1 MYSWLRSKTMIKN
14 KNVND
19 FYKVSLTNAER
30 RNYLFW
36 GLLVFSFCTF
46 FPVVWLMSDIQNKIV
61 FSGGS
66 SVIANII
73 AVLIFALYVFMLVFL
88 WKKYLKFKKQGTR
101 NKPSKEIIEGLQY
114 FIEANKLYETKK
126 DSLDRTVIAKSVT
139 LGYAKPNDEVF
150 IIRAYKH
157 ADKFD
162 RQLSELDNQLS
173 ALTGFP
179 LDNKKDTITYTDYIF
194 RTRKFERIV
203 VECGTANKNKSTLIS
218 LNSELNWNVLK
229 QPHMLLAGVTG
240 SGKTTFLNYLILE
253 MKKMNA
259 DVYVCDPKRSD
270 LSSLQH
276 YWGKEYV
283 ASDTNNIARLT
294 RELKDIMDNRF
305 IEYKENAENF
315 VYGNSYVDYGLKP
328 VFILFDELGAFR
340 AGADK
345 KVFSETMANLTE
357 IILKGRE
364 MGVFAIL
371 STQQPNANNIPTEL
385 RDNLS
390 VRLALG
396 NMSNEAYRMVFGET
410 EGLQTIS
417 EKGAGYIYLDGLGW
431 EKPKYF
437 EAPYL
442 DYKKFNFIEEI
453 KKYN

>member
-1 MYSWLRSKTMIKN
+1 MEQKI
-14 KNVND
+14 
-19 FYKVSLTNAER
+19 FYDVCLYNEKK
-30 RNYLFW
+30 RNYILYA
-36 GLLVFSFCTF
+36 LVIFTVVAIIFSF
-46 FPVVWLMSDIQNKIV
+46 S
-61 FSGGS
+61 FSSIIERNLVLAGIGGIIS
-66 SVIANII
+66 SVSS
-73 AVLIFALYVFMLVFL
+73 LIFLTLSFSIIFGVWVLYFL
-88 WKKYLKFKKQGTR
+88 YRKKSKKKI
-101 NKPSKEIIEGLQY
+101 NKPDKKVIEALEY
-114 FIEANKLYETKK
+114 FIEANNLYETQK
-126 DSLDRTVIAKSVT
+126 DDTGKST
-139 LGYAKPNDEVF
+139 IINSARLGYWENEEEF
-150 IIRAYKH
+150 IIRAYKQ
-157 ADKFD
+157 ADKFN
-162 RQLSELDNQLS
+162 EKMNVLDNSLS

-179 LDNKKDTITYTDYIF
+179 VENKIDTIKYCDYYF
-194 RTRKFERIV
+194 KTKKFERII
-203 VECGTANKNKSTLIS
+203 VEGNASKNKNTSTFIP
-218 LNSELNWNVLK
+218 LNSQLRWNILK

-240 SGKTTFLNYLILE
+240 SGKTTFLNYLIIE
-253 MKKMNA
+253 MKKMQA

-276 YWGKEYV
+276 FWGKEYV
-283 ASDTNNIARLT
+283 ASDTNNIAKLT
-294 RELKDIMDNRF
+294 RVVKEIMNNRF
-305 IEYKENAENF
+305 LEYKENAENF

-328 VFILFDELGAFR
+328 VFLIFDELGAFR

-345 KVFSETMANLTE
+345 KVFSETISNLTE

-453 KKYN
+453 QKYN

>member
-1 MYSWLRSKTMIKN
+1 MEQKI
-14 KNVND
+14 
-19 FYKVSLTNAER
+19 FYDVCLYNEKK
-30 RNYLFW
+30 RNYILYA
-36 GLLVFSFCTF
+36 LVIFTVVAIIFSF
-46 FPVVWLMSDIQNKIV
+46 S
-61 FSGGS
+61 FSSIIERNLVLAGLGGIIS
-66 SVIANII
+66 SVSS
-73 AVLIFALYVFMLVFL
+73 LIFLTLFFSIIFGVWVLYFL
-88 WKKYLKFKKQGTR
+88 YRKKSKKKI
-101 NKPSKEIIEGLQY
+101 NKPDKKVIEALEY
-114 FIEANKLYETKK
+114 FIEANNLYETQK
-126 DSLDRTVIAKSVT
+126 DDTGKST
-139 LGYAKPNDEVF
+139 IINSARLGYWENEEEF
-150 IIRAYKH
+150 IIRAYKQ
-157 ADKFD
+157 ADKFN
-162 RQLSELDNQLS
+162 EKMNVLDNSLS

-179 LDNKKDTITYTDYIF
+179 VENKIDTIKYCDYYF
-194 RTRKFERIV
+194 KKKKFERII
-203 VECGTANKNKSTLIS
+203 VEGNASKNKNTSTFIP
-218 LNSELNWNVLK
+218 LNSQLRWNILK

-240 SGKTTFLNYLILE
+240 SGKTTFLNYLIIE
-253 MKKMNA
+253 MKKMQA

-276 YWGKEYV
+276 FWGKEYV
-283 ASDTNNIARLT
+283 ASDTNNIAKLT
-294 RELKDIMDNRF
+294 RVVKEIMNNRF
-305 IEYKENAENF
+305 LEYKENAENF

-328 VFILFDELGAFR
+328 VFLLFDELGAFR

-431 EKPKYF
+431 ENPKYF

-453 KKYN
+453 QKYN

>member
-1 MYSWLRSKTMIKN
+1 MEQKIFYDVCLYNEKKRNYILYALVIFTVVAIIFSFSFSSIIERNLVLSGIGGIISGVGALIILILSFSFISGVWILFFLYRKKN
-14 KNVND
+14 K
-19 FYKVSLTNAER
+19 K
-30 RNYLFW
+30 
-36 GLLVFSFCTF
+36 
-46 FPVVWLMSDIQNKIV
+46 KI
-61 FSGGS
+61 
-66 SVIANII
+66 
-73 AVLIFALYVFMLVFL
+73 
-88 WKKYLKFKKQGTR
+88 
-101 NKPSKEIIEGLQY
+101 NKPDKKVIEALKY
-114 FIEANKLYETKK
+114 FIEANNLYETQK
-126 DSLDRTVIAKSVT
+126 DDTGKVIIINSAK
-139 LGYAKPNDEVF
+139 LGYWEDEEKF
-150 IIRAYKH
+150 IIRAYKQ
-157 ADKFD
+157 ADKYNEKMNSLD
-162 RQLSELDNQLS
+162 TSLSSLVGL
-173 ALTGFP
+173 P
-179 LDNKKDTITYTDYIF
+179 IDNKIDSIKYCDYVF
-194 RTRKFERIV
+194 RTKKFERIV
-203 VECGTANKNKSTLIS
+203 VDCNITNNKNNSTLIP
-218 LNSELNWNVLK
+218 LNNQLKWNTNK

-240 SGKTTFLNYLILE
+240 SGKTTFLNYLIIE
-253 MKKMNA
+253 MKKMQA

-294 RELKDIMDNRF
+294 RVVKEIMNNRF
-305 IEYKENAENF
+305 IEYKENAEKF

-328 VFILFDELGAFR
+328 VFIIFDELGAFR

-396 NMSNEAYRMVFGET
+396 NMSNEAYRMVFSET

>member
-1 MYSWLRSKTMIKN
+1 MKN
-14 KNVND
+14 TND
-19 FYKVSLTNAER
+19 FYKVSLKSNTK

-36 GLLVFSFCTF
+36 FLLIISFISF
-46 FPVVWLMSDIQNKIV
+46 MVVVRITSDVQRNLAI
-61 FSGGS
+61 SGISG
-66 SVIANII
+66 VIANVC
-73 AVLIFALYVFMLVFL
+73 AFFVFALYVFILVFV
-88 WKKYLKFKKQGTR
+88 WKKYRKFKKEGR
-101 NKPSKEIIEGLQY
+101 KNKPSKEIIDGLQY
-114 FIEANKLYETKK
+114 LIEANKLYETAK
-126 DSLDRTVIAKSVT
+126 DSLDRTVITNSVT
-139 LGYAKPNDEVF
+139 LGYAKPNEDEF

-162 RQLSELDNQLS
+162 KALVDLDKQLA

-179 LDNKKDTITYTDYIF
+179 VENKIDTITYTDYYF

-203 VECGTANKNKSTLIS
+203 VQSGTVNKNESTLIP
-218 LNSELNWNVLK
+218 LNSELKWNVLK

-240 SGKTTFLNYLILE
+240 SGKTTFLNYLIIE
-253 MKKMNA
+253 MKKMQA
-259 DVYVCDPKRSD
+259 DVYIVDPKRSD

-276 YWGKEYV
+276 FLGEDYV
-283 ASDTNNIARLT
+283 ASDANNIAKLT
-294 RELKDIMDNRF
+294 RIVKEVMNNRF
-305 IEYKENAENF
+305 IEYKENADNF
-315 VYGNSYVDYGLKP
+315 VYGNSFVDYGLKP
-328 VFILFDELGAFR
+328 VFLIFDELGAFR

-357 IILKGRE
+357 IVLKGRE
-364 MGVFAIL
+364 MGVFVIL
-371 STQQPNANNIPTEL
+371 STQQPNASNMPTEL

-417 EKGAGYIYLDGLGW
+417 KKGAGYIYLDGLGW

-442 DYKKFNFIEEI
+442 DYKNFNFIEEI

>member
-1 MYSWLRSKTMIKN
+1 MEKT
-14 KNVND
+14 
-19 FYKVSLTNAER
+19 FYDVCLYNEKK
-30 RNYLFW
+30 RNYILYA
-36 GLLVFSFCTF
+36 LVIFTVVAIIFSFSFSSTIERNLVLAGIGGIISGVGALIILILSF
-46 FPVVWLMSDIQNKIV
+46 AFIISVWVLYFLYRKKNLKKI
-61 FSGGS
+61 
-66 SVIANII
+66 
-73 AVLIFALYVFMLVFL
+73 
-88 WKKYLKFKKQGTR
+88 
-101 NKPSKEIIEGLQY
+101 NKPDKKIIQALEY
-114 FIEANKLYETKK
+114 FIEANNLYETQK
-126 DSLDRTVIAKSVT
+126 DNTGKVIIVNSVK
-139 LGYAKPNDEVF
+139 LGYWEDEEKF
-150 IIRAYKH
+150 IIRAYKQ
-157 ADKFD
+157 ADKYNEKMNSLD
-162 RQLSELDNQLS
+162 TSLSSLVGL
-173 ALTGFP
+173 P
-179 LDNKKDTITYTDYIF
+179 IDNKIDTIQYCDYLF
-194 RTRKFERIV
+194 RTKKFERIV
-203 VECGTANKNKSTLIS
+203 LDCNTTNNKNNSTLIP
-218 LNSELNWNVLK
+218 LNSQLSWNILK

-240 SGKTTFLNYLILE
+240 SGKTTFLNYLIIE

-276 YWGKEYV
+276 FWGKEYV

-294 RELKDIMDNRF
+294 REVKEVMNSRF
-305 IEYKENAENF
+305 IKYKENADNF

>member
-1 MYSWLRSKTMIKN
+1 M
-14 KNVND
+14 
-19 FYKVSLTNAER
+19 
-30 RNYLFW
+30 
-36 GLLVFSFCTF
+36 
-46 FPVVWLMSDIQNKIV
+46 
-61 FSGGS
+61 
-66 SVIANII
+66 
-73 AVLIFALYVFMLVFL
+73 
-88 WKKYLKFKKQGTR
+88 
-101 NKPSKEIIEGLQY
+101 QY

-139 LGYAKPNDEVF
+139 LGYAKPNEDEF

-162 RQLSELDNQLS
+162 KQLSDLDSSLS

-179 LDNKKDTITYTDYIF
+179 LDNKIETITHTDYIF

-203 VECGTANKNKSTLIS
+203 VECGTANKNKSTLIP
-218 LNSELNWNVLK
+218 LNSELNWNVLR

-240 SGKTTFLNYLILE
+240 SGKTTFLNYLIIE

-294 RELKDIMDNRF
+294 REVKDIMNNRF
-305 IEYKENAENF
+305 IEYKENPENF